1 MEREGSKSLY
11 PQLLKRI
18 RAVDEYPLGLVE
30 VAVRSI
36 PYSIAL
42 EATLERVDGGA
53 TDDLTRGLVVSDVFH
68 SMYLSI
74 LEEYLLYRCDYII
87 P

>member
-1 MEREGSKSLY
+1 M
-11 PQLLKRI
+11 
-18 RAVDEYPLGLVE
+18 E
-30 VAVRSI
+30 VAVGSI
-36 PYSIAL
+36 PNGVAL

-74 LEEYLLYRCDYII
+74 LEEYLLYRCAYII